1 MPTTGHTRKAARPRL
16 LPTVTAALRL
26 RCPRCGVGEMFE
38 GFFRMHAEC
47 AFCRLRFEREQ
58 GFFVGAI
65 YVNYAVTVL
74 IAMPGF
80 FLLDRYGATLTQQL
94 IFWGAFVVI
103 FPLAFF
109 RHSRS
114 LWLAVSHLLDPG
126 DDRWLKS
133 LPKQGAR

>member
-1 MPTTGHTRKAARPRL
+1 MFDGLFHMR
-16 LPTVTAALRL
+16 
-26 RCPRCGVGEMFE
+26 GE
-38 GFFRMHAEC
+38 C
-47 AFCRLRFEREQ
+47 SFCRLKFEREQ

-80 FLLDRYGATLTQQL
+80 LLLDRYGLALTQQL
-94 IFWGAFVVI
+94 IIRGVFVI
-103 FPLAFF
+103 AFPLLFF

-114 LWLAVSHLLDPG
+114 LWLAVAHLLDPG

-133 LPKQGAR
+133 IPRQGTR

>member
-1 MPTTGHTRKAARPRL
+1 MTSIHRPKTSRPRPF
-16 LPTVTAALRL
+16 PTLRSALRL
-26 RCPRCGVGEMFE
+26 RCPRCGQGKMFD
-38 GFFRMHAEC
+38 GFFTMRAEC
-47 AFCRLRFEREQ
+47 GFCRLKFEREQ

-80 FLLDRYGATLTQQL
+80 FLLDRYGATLTHQF

-103 FPLAFF
+103 FPLVFF

-114 LWLAVSHLLDPG
+114 VWLAVAHLLDPG

-133 LPKQGAR
+133 IPKQGAQ